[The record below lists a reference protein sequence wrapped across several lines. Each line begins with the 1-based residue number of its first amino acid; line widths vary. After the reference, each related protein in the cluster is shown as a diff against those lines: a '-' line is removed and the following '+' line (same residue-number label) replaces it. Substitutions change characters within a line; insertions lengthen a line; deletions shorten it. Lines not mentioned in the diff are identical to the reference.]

1 MLEEY
6 LKYIQNVRHLGTNTV
21 EAYTRDLEAFERFLA
36 ADEIGFEAVTP
47 KTARSYIAS
56 LSIENRSA
64 ATINRALSA
73 LRGYYRFL
81 GKHGASVSNPF
92 AAIASLKKAGK
103 LPDVLFE
110 SEVET
115 IIETQAEHSRRDE
128 FLTSRDRLIL
138 ELLYSTGCRIS
149 EVVGINITDLSV
161 RDGNV
166 LVQGKG
172 GKERLVFLG
181 SHAVNALRDYLPLRL
196 GKLQLDSSEPA
207 LLLNGRGTRIGR
219 RGVARTIERYTTASG
234 LQKRITPHTFRH
246 SFATH
251 LLDHGADIRAVQEM
265 LGHANL
271 STTQIYT
278 HLGFERLKAAYT
290 QAHPHAK
297 RERRVHDF

>member
-1 MLEEY
+1 VLEEY
-6 LKYIQNVRHLGTNTV
+6 LRYIQNIRHLGANTV
-21 EAYTRDLEAFERFLA
+21 EGYTRDLEAFTSFLSA
-36 ADEIGFEAVTP
+36 NGLDPEAVTA
-47 KTARSYIAS
+47 KIARSYIAS
-56 LSIENRSA
+56 LSMEDRSA

-81 GKHGASVSNPF
+81 GKHGSTLSNPF
-92 AAIASLKKAGK
+92 TAIASLKKGGK
-103 LPDVLFE
+103 LPEVLFE

-115 IIETQAEHSRRDE
+115 IIETQAEHSRGDE

-149 EVVGINITDLSV
+149 EVTGIDITDLSV

-181 SHAVNALRDYLPLRL
+181 SHAVHALREYLPLRL
-196 GKLQLDSSEPA
+196 GRLRGNSAEPA
-207 LLLNGRGTRIGR
+207 LLLNNRGTRIGR
-219 RGVARTIERYTTASG
+219 RGVARTISRYTVASG

-265 LGHANL
+265 LGHVNL

-278 HLGFERLKAAYT
+278 HLGFERLKVAYT

-297 RERRVHDF
+297 RERRVP